1 MGNTRQSILD
11 ASGYPALK
19 AKADA
24 LDAEQDRL
32 RDCIVAYQARTIA
45 DVAAMVRFM
54 GRWEFAELMEGLTQP
69 DDMSISERLYAG
81 LLADVERLAK
91 PA

>member
-32 RDCIVAYQARTIA
+32 RDCIIAYQARTIPVPHPRTSDGSHA
-45 DVAAMVRFM
+45 QF
-54 GRWEFAELMEGLTQP
+54 G
-69 DDMSISERLYAG
+69 
-81 LLADVERLAK
+81 VERV
-91 PA
+91 